1 LSPDKPRGGIIGTI
15 NHIVVFVSGLSAMLH
30 DMEAMG
36 DLRDTIQ
43 EQVHRLV
50 GFGDG
55 AVDLTRP
62 PGDDGLFGPGS
73 AAWVVHGDF
82 TAMMAG
88 GVAALLLQMLHP
100 GALAGVWD
108 HSNFRRDMLGRLRRT
123 AQFISGTTYGSTAT
137 ADMLIAKVRRIHD
150 AVAGTLPDGT
160 PYSANDPDLLTWV
173 HVAEVASFLA
183 AYRRYRDPRFPGSEQ
198 DRYLGEY
205 ALLAERLGATHVPR
219 TRAALDAYFVAIR
232 PRLRVDHRTREVARA
247 LLRQQPASLA
257 MAPAQALLMQGGI
270 DLLPDWAARMHGRT
284 RMPRPAVRVGM
295 AGIGSVLRW
304 ALRNGS
310 AKRATDQS

>member
-1 LSPDKPRGGIIGTI
+1 
-15 NHIVVFVSGLSAMLH
+15 
-30 DMEAMG
+30 MG
-36 DLRDTIQ
+36 DIRDTIQ
-43 EQVHRLV
+43 GQVHRLV

-55 AVDLTRP
+55 AVDLRRP

-123 AQFISGTTYGSTAT
+123 AQFISGTTYGATAT
-137 ADMLIAKVRRIHD
+137 AETLIAKVRGIHD
-150 AVAGTLPDGT
+150 RVAGTLPDGT

-183 AYRRYRDPRFPGSEQ
+183 AHRRYRDPAYPAAEQ
-198 DRYLGEY
+198 DRYLAEY
-205 ALLAERLGATHVPR
+205 AVVAEKLGATGVPA
-219 TRAALDAYFVAIR
+219 TRAAVDAYFAAIR
-232 PRLRVDHRTREVARA
+232 PQLRADHRTREVARA
-247 LLRQQPASLA
+247 LLQQQPASRA
-257 MAPAQALLMQGGI
+257 MAAAQTLLMEGGI
-270 DLLPDWAARMHGRT
+270 DLLPDWAARMHGLER
-284 RMPRPAVRVGM
+284 PAAGRPAVRAGM

-304 ALRNGS
+304 ALRDGS
-310 AKRATDQS
+310 AKRATTPD